1 MFVIDMKKRKWYLN
15 LGLSIVFLAI
25 SFVAATASCSAKT
38 SKVQKAKKMSK
49 MMYANTD
56 FEKSIGDSIQTI
68 MMSGKA
74 TVMLMTTDS
83 LKNQPL
89 QVALSREDIQ
99 VLRFLVSDPKMF
111 TEDIPNYGVIM
122 PQVKILFEKSKSEK
136 VEMALDFGLRKWVL
150 IDGTGK
156 ELKRYA
162 LAKYELLRF
171 AHCIFPN
178 DEMITNLYNT
188 STK

>member
-1 MFVIDMKKRKWYLN
+1 
-15 LGLSIVFLAI
+15 
-25 SFVAATASCSAKT
+25 
-38 SKVQKAKKMSK
+38 
-49 MMYANTD
+49 
-56 FEKSIGDSIQTI
+56 

-89 QVALSREDIQ
+89 QVVLSRDDMQ

-111 TEDIPNYGVIM
+111 MEDIPNYGVIM

-162 LAKYELLRF
+162 LTKYELLRF

-178 DEMITNLYNT
+178 DEMITNLYNA